1 MKHGRPQI
9 LLSVKTGGS
18 DMSENRQTSMTI
30 ASMLVS
36 VILIGPVNAL
46 AQKRGDSSV
55 GGAATS
61 RRDTLLIREA
71 DIQRRELDLRL
82 LKEPGKTKN
91 ASASAEDRKVIV
103 SQIFEDFERIQVV
116 NREMMLAGSSLN
128 AAAYKRIST
137 LAEEMTKRGKRLKSN
152 LGIPD
157 LENEKKDPEE
167 VPPIDVAQLQAS
179 LQTLNLS
186 VKSFVTSPLFKDPRV
201 TDVRQLQNLRRDISS
216 VIELSRM
223 IKKAVGK
230 LHD

>member
-9 LLSVKTGGS
+9 LLWVKTGGS
-18 DMSENRQTSMTI
+18 DMSENRHTSMTI
-30 ASMLVS
+30 ASMLVGVLLIAS
-36 VILIGPVNAL
+36 VSSL

-55 GGAATS
+55 GGTATS

-103 SQIFEDFERIQVV
+103 REIFEDFERIQVV
-116 NREMMLAGSSLN
+116 NREMMVAGSSLN

-157 LENEKKDPEE
+157 LAEEKKEPDE
-167 VPPIDVAQLQAS
+167 VPSMDAAQVKAS
-179 LQTLNLS
+179 LQTLNIS
-186 VKSFVTSPLFKDPRV
+186 VRSFVTSPLFQDPRV

>member
-1 MKHGRPQI
+1 MR
-9 LLSVKTGGS
+9 
-18 DMSENRQTSMTI
+18 ENRHKSMTMG
-30 ASMLVS
+30 SLFVS
-36 VILIGPVNAL
+36 VLLITSGSSL

-71 DIQRRELDLRL
+71 DLQGRELRLRL
-82 LKEPGKTKN
+82 LRETSKVRTPST
-91 ASASAEDRKVIV
+91 SAEDRKLIV

-128 AAAYKRIST
+128 ITAYKRIST

-157 LENEKKDPEE
+157 LEEEKNDPAE
-167 VPPIDVAQLQAS
+167 VPSMDANELKAS
-179 LQTLNLS
+179 LQTLNIS
-186 VKSFVTSPLFKDPRV
+186 VRSFVTSPLFQDPRV